1 MEKPVLR
8 LFPPPHEELPLKGL
22 YLSHR
27 LHLQGSQG
35 RPLVYTNFATSLDG
49 RIALPDPKRGIH
61 RIPKPVANARDWR
74 LFQELAA
81 QADLLLT
88 SGRYFRDLAS
98 GQAQSS
104 VPVSDDPRHTD
115 LLHWRAAHGLSP
127 QPAVGVLS
135 ASLDV
140 PLPPSLHQEG
150 RPVYIFTGAA
160 ADKSRVRT
168 LERQGAKVLYTGNGS
183 RVDGRAL
190 MHALERL
197 GLRSVYSIA
206 GPEVL
211 HTLLAADA
219 VDRLYLTFTHLLL
232 GDEGFDTL
240 VTGPRLTPPVSLR
253 LASLYFDPHAPPGT
267 GQSLAVFECR

>member
-27 LHLQGSQG
+27 LQG
-35 RPLVYTNFATSLDG
+35 RRLIYTNFATSLDG
-49 RIALPDPKRGIH
+49 RIALPDPKRGVH
-61 RIPKPVANARDWR
+61 RIPKQVANARDWR

-104 VPVSDDPRHTD
+104 IPVSNDPKHAD
-115 LLHWRAAHGLSP
+115 LLRWRAAHGLSP

-140 PLPPSLHQEG
+140 PLPPSLRQEG
-150 RPVYIFTGAA
+150 RPVYIFTGTA
-160 ADKSRVRT
+160 ADKNRAHA
-168 LERQGAKVLYTGNGS
+168 LERQGAKVIHTGTGT
-183 RVDGRAL
+183 RADGRAL
-190 MHALERL
+190 MLTLERL
-197 GLRSVYSIA
+197 GLHSVYSIA

-211 HTLLAADA
+211 YTLLAADA
-219 VDRLYLTFTHLLL
+219 VDRIYLTLTHLFL
-232 GDEGFDTL
+232 GGEEFDTL
-240 VTGPRLTPPVSLR
+240 ITGPQLKPPVTAR
-253 LASLYFDPHAPPGT
+253 LASLYFDPYAPSGT
-267 GQSLAVFECR
+267 GQSLAVFERR

>member
-27 LHLQGSQG
+27 LQG
-35 RPLVYTNFATSLDG
+35 RQLVYTNFATSLDC

-61 RIPKPVANARDWR
+61 RIPTQVTNARDWR

-98 GQAQSS
+98 GQAQSFLPLS
-104 VPVSDDPRHTD
+104 NDPRHAD

-160 ADKSRVRT
+160 ADKGRVHI
-168 LERQGAKVLYTGNGS
+168 LEQQGAKVLCAGNGN

-190 MHALERL
+190 MHMLERL
-197 GLRSVYSIA
+197 GFRSVYSIA

-219 VDRLYLTFTHLLL
+219 VDRIYLTFTHLLL
-232 GDEGFDTL
+232 GGEEFDTL
-240 VTGPRLTPPVSLR
+240 VTGPQLTPPVTVQ
-253 LASLYFDPHAPPGT
+253 LASLYFDPYAPPGT
-267 GQSLAVFECR
+267 GQSLAVFERG